1 MYVWG
6 PHHQNP
12 EPHSILAPWCH
23 FNTFTLVETSYIFI
37 ALQFID
43 QSLALWRILEFLTWK
58 PILRRVKNGEFSA
71 INIKP
76 NTPKVLK
83 KLQVKAFINHMAHST
98 ILFLEM
104 AVKYNNTFSQCYKE
118 MGLEKRKKTVS
129 TIYVP

>member
-1 MYVWG
+1 MSLGTNGDFSEIQYKTWWNWENK
-6 PHHQNP
+6 Q
-12 EPHSILAPWCH
+12 WK
-23 FNTFTLVETSYIFI
+23 
-37 ALQFID
+37 
-43 QSLALWRILEFLTWK
+43 QST
-58 PILRRVKNGEFSA
+58 P
-71 INIKP
+71 NI
-76 NTPKVLK
+76 PKVLK